1 MCLFPSYCLDDIS
14 GEVELS
20 QLKSEE
26 EESSHGES
34 ETYETLS
41 IASFFTDV
49 HPKCTSTNNEKL
61 FPHLNTSHLSEDAKQ
76 DLEAQLLKDT
86 EHMIHSFASLVFKSC
101 QSLVEQKI
109 NPESLA
115 VCVLALD
122 PFSDTARVYS
132 PLLKDNE
139 KEIRSAG
146 TVAQVHSPLLKDNEE
161 EIRSAGTVE
170 KIFLVLKDH
179 WSFINYGILEHIIKN
194 CGTKED
200 KKNLREYKHQL
211 KEFCQRQ
218 IHEVPPH
225 AYGNESRK
233 QNWAKVT
240 FKLNKKFPTLEG
252 IQETQ
257 RIIAQIL
264 DLKPST
270 LYLCRIDEGCVQL
283 LYLIPPFVAKRVFP
297 LHSDQE
303 VALHDA
309 QILKVDHD
317 WVYKNDVS

>member
-1 MCLFPSYCLDDIS
+1 M
-14 GEVELS
+14 
-20 QLKSEE
+20 KSEE
-26 EESSHGES
+26 EESSHGEN
-34 ETYETLS
+34 ETYEVLS

-61 FPHLNTSHLSEDAKQ
+61 FPHLDTSHLSEDAKQ

-101 QSLVEQKI
+101 QSLVKQKI

-122 PFSDTARVYS
+122 PFSDTAQVYS

-139 KEIRSAG
+139 KEIRSA
-146 TVAQVHSPLLKDNEE
+146 S
-161 EIRSAGTVE
+161 TVE

-211 KEFCQRQ
+211 KEFCRRQ
-218 IHEVPPH
+218 IREVPPH

-240 FKLNKKFPTLEG
+240 FKLNKKFPTLED
-252 IQETQ
+252 IQETR

-270 LYLCRIDEGCVQL
+270 LLLCRIDEGCVQL
-283 LYLIPPFVAKRVFP
+283 LYLIPSFVAKRVFP

-309 QILKVDHD
+309 QILKVGHG
-317 WVYKNDVS
+317 WVYKKDVS